1 MQTFYITFKEEQ
13 KFSKKELKKLSKNFE
28 IETECEIIDFSN
40 NGLSALIKYGNR
52 QCRVKDAVEYFLEQ
66 NKIEISDFTFA

>member
-1 MQTFYITFKEEQ
+1 MEFYVTFKEEQ

-28 IETECEIIDFSN
+28 IETECEIIDFN
-40 NGLSALIKYGNR
+40 NDGLSALIKYGNR
-52 QCRVKDAVEYFLEQ
+52 QSRVKDPVEYFLEQ